1 MTSIADLL
9 RAGPTRSV
17 EFFPPKTPEGRD
29 QLDRTLDALAPVDL
43 SFVSVTYGA
52 GGSTREVT
60 RDIVVGINDAWA
72 FPAMPHL
79 TCIGHTRDELTELLD
94 DYVAAGI
101 TNVLAL
107 AGDPPADGSPA
118 TGDFTYA
125 SELVEL
131 VRERGDLAIGVA
143 AVPGHH
149 PRSAGRDD
157 DREHLAAKLEA
168 ADFGITQFF
177 YDADDY
183 FRMVEELA
191 ALGCTTPVLPGIM
204 PMTNPTSI
212 RRFAAMNGAR
222 FPEELAA
229 KVDAATSDAERLSVV
244 VDSTV
249 ELCERLVAGGAPGLH
264 FYCLNRPEATL
275 GVVRSL
281 GVS

>member
-1 MTSIADLL
+1 MTRIADIL

-17 EFFPPKTPEGRD
+17 EFFPPKTPEGRA
-29 QLDRTLDALAPVDL
+29 QLDRTLEALAPVGL

-52 GGSTREVT
+52 GGSTRDVT
-60 RDIVVGINDAWA
+60 REIVVGIDGAWE

-79 TCIGHTRDELTELLD
+79 TCIGHTRAELDALLD
-94 DYVAAGI
+94 DYAAAGI
-101 TNVLAL
+101 VNVLAL

-118 TGDFTYA
+118 TGDFMYA
-125 SELVEL
+125 SELVEV
-131 VRERGDLAIGVA
+131 VRGRGDLSVGVA
-143 AVPGHH
+143 AFPEVH
-149 PRSAGRDD
+149 PRSG
-157 DREHLAAKLEA
+157 DRHEDRRFLAAKLAA

-183 FRMVEELA
+183 FRMVEELDE
-191 ALGCTTPVLPGIM
+191 LGCDTPVLPGIM

-229 KVDAATSDAERLSVV
+229 KVDAATTDAERLTVV
-244 VDSTV
+244 VDSTA

-275 GVVRSL
+275 GVIEAL
-281 GVS
+281 GG